1 MTISRLKRRRT
12 MPLSALIKD
21 STASKPKSTKCLVPE
36 KQIEAEILFQLN
48 RLSGCFA
55 WKNHSV
61 GIFDPTKKAFRRLGG
76 NSIRG
81 VSDILGIYRGRMLC
95 LEVKSATGK
104 LRPEQKL
111 FLDRMASLGA
121 ITGVVRSWSEAL
133 ALLEVNDDSKQNIPV
148 EPCR

>member
-1 MTISRLKRRRT
+1 
-12 MPLSALIKD
+12 
-21 STASKPKSTKCLVPE
+21 VPE
-36 KQIEAEILFQLN
+36 KQIEAEILFELN
-48 RLSGCFA
+48 RLPGCFA

-61 GIFDPTKKAFRRLGG
+61 GIFDPKRKAFRRLGG

-111 FLDRMASLGA
+111 FLDRMAKLGA
-121 ITGVVRSWSEAL
+121 ITGVVRAWPEAL
-133 ALLEVNDDSKQNIPV
+133 ALLEANGGNKPNTPDGL
-148 EPCR
+148 CR